1 MDDAA
6 EIRTGP
12 FRESKMDPTGEHLDA
27 MYSNISH
34 KIHKEA
40 ETQHQE
46 SIKQEEEDIIF
57 WLRGWR
63 SDAWL

>member
-6 EIRTGP
+6 EIRTRP

-57 WLRGWR
+57 
-63 SDAWL
+63 